1 MSRTIRVLSAL
12 CFLASTLLAQ
22 EFRATIT
29 GRVLDPSGAAV
40 PNVSIRAVNAANNE
54 TSTATSDSA
63 GAYTIP
69 FLRPGVYKLTA
80 TAQGFKVVNRENVT
94 LQVSQIAGIDIAL
107 EVGAVTDT
115 VNVTGE
121 AALLETQT
129 ASRSGVVN
137 SLAVSELPL
146 NARNPFMLGTMMSGV
161 VFRGAA
167 IWQRPFDNGAIAQWS
182 INGGRESNNEFM
194 MDGAP
199 NNGQAGNN
207 NIAYVPIVDAVQE
220 FVVQQNAYDA
230 QYGKTGGGVFNV
242 VLKSGS
248 NAFHATG
255 WEFLRRP
262 YLDGNTFQSNA
273 VPQAPGVKNRRAD
286 HVLDQYGF
294 QLDGPVYLPK
304 LLTKNSPVK
313 LFYLGSFENYREKTP
328 GPLTNSYPE
337 PLVSKLANRAEG

>member
-1 MSRTIRVLSAL
+1 MLSTSRVSSTL
-12 CFLASTLLAQ
+12 CLLAGSLLAQ

-40 PNVSIRAVNAANNE
+40 PNVAIRAVNAATNE
-54 TSTATSDSA
+54 TSNATSDAS

-69 FLRPGVYKLTA
+69 FLRPGAYTLTA

-107 EVGAVTDT
+107 EVGATSDT

-167 IWQRPFDNGAIAQWS
+167 IWQRPFDNGAIAEWS
-182 INGGRESNNEFM
+182 VNGGRQSNNEFM

-230 QYGKTGGGVFNV
+230 QYGKTGGGVSLPETIASESARRSSVANG
-242 VLKSGS
+242 K
-248 NAFHATG
+248 
-255 WEFLRRP
+255 LR
-262 YLDGNTFQSNA
+262 
-273 VPQAPGVKNRRAD
+273 
-286 HVLDQYGF
+286 
-294 QLDGPVYLPK
+294 
-304 LLTKNSPVK
+304 
-313 LFYLGSFENYREKTP
+313 
-328 GPLTNSYPE
+328 
-337 PLVSKLANRAEG
+337 